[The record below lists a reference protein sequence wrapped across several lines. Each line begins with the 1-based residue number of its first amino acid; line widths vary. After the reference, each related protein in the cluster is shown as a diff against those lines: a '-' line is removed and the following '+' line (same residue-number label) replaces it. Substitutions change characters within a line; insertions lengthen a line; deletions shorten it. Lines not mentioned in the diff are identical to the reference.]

1 MLGWFNVMIGR
12 RPLREMCECVIMEV
26 AEYFPVEETG
36 SESDESDE
44 ECDSSSVIDLRE

>member
-1 MLGWFNVMIGR
+1 
-12 RPLREMCECVIMEV
+12 MCECVIMEV

-44 ECDSSSVIDLRE
+44 ECDSSGIIDLREQTGTEKVRGS